1 MSVQTENQNVCLMW
15 GTVKFWNENSGVTG
29 GRSLEVVWV
38 AANGINSVG
47 LSYFIGDTGMVRALL
62 F

>member
-1 MSVQTENQNVCLMW
+1 MW

-29 GRSLEVVWV
+29 GRSLEVVWF